1 MLKLNPNKD
10 FNFFSGENSRDP
22 NEACMSYYFDPN
34 NSPLVMLVP
43 SGGHNTKPCPFSGR
57 YSLTGP
63 GHSLI
68 TFLDPAGGSE
78 LPDLRE
84 CSIPGR
90 QSEAVMH
97 AGCSDS
103 ADLHVEA
110 ECGRGAF
117 YNGAFTCHGKWRQ
130 EGSDRHMLVLSVLA
144 GREAIKRDY
153 FLLCLAPTSQDG
165 VLKATPARNSGQ
177 CESSHFNITSSGPCL
192 QALTGATS
200 SGAINICCSVLLI
213 MLSGLFTAKCAS
225 LL

>member
-1 MLKLNPNKD
+1 
-10 FNFFSGENSRDP
+10 
-22 NEACMSYYFDPN
+22 
-34 NSPLVMLVP
+34 
-43 SGGHNTKPCPFSGR
+43 
-57 YSLTGP
+57 
-63 GHSLI
+63 
-68 TFLDPAGGSE
+68 
-78 LPDLRE
+78 
-84 CSIPGR
+84 
-90 QSEAVMH
+90 MH

-110 ECGRGAF
+110 ECSRGAF

-144 GREAIKRDY
+144 GREAVKRDY

-200 SGAINICCSVLLI
+200 SDAVNICCSVLLT
-213 MLSGLFTAKCAS
+213 MLSVVFSIKRAS
-225 LL
+225 FL